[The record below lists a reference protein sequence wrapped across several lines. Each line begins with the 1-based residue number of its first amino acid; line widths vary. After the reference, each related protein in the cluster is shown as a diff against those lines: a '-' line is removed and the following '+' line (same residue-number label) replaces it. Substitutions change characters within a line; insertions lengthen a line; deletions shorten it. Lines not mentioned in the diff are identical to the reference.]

1 MSACLC
7 PTPAPELAVQRV
19 CRCVR
24 APPPAT
30 KNAEVLKKLAGISLN
45 QPPFR
50 SCADNNAHTALA

>member
-1 MSACLC
+1 M
-7 PTPAPELAVQRV
+7 
-19 CRCVR
+19 
-24 APPPAT
+24 